1 MILRR
6 RRKETNDIDKIAVE
20 HLRPYGD
27 HHDDDRRSAGAWHVG
42 AHHGSGLPVHR
53 HRVMGMHALLTLV
66 DIVFGVL
73 LLSAVAFSAI
83 TLIAFS
89 IG

>member
-1 MILRR
+1 
-6 RRKETNDIDKIAVE
+6 
-20 HLRPYGD
+20 
-27 HHDDDRRSAGAWHVG
+27 
-42 AHHGSGLPVHR
+42 
-53 HRVMGMHALLTLV
+53 MGMHALLTLV